1 MCGTFPT
8 FAHRQLFSD
17 FSKKVYRKVL
27 YNQHRFLLFV
37 TANNCTILELKPV
50 FSQRIGYRP
59 PTANNCTILELK
71 PNRNIKVEK
80 QFKLIIVPYWN

>member
-37 TANNCTILELKPV
+37 TANNCTILELKYYL
-50 FSQRIGYRP
+50 F
-59 PTANNCTILELK
+59 
-71 PNRNIKVEK
+71 
-80 QFKLIIVPYWN
+80 